1 MVSAATVYEGQLA
14 DRGRCVVSMQNWSI
28 RTKLA
33 VSFSLVAGL
42 FLIAI
47 GFGVLR
53 LASVGDQTAAGYRKA
68 VLAGK
73 ASALAYNMRVSQGQ
87 DASVRKLVRNPD
99 GSVMHTG
106 DVADYVAAM
115 AQLRRV
121 ATSESERAAVS
132 RINSAFRAWQQAD
145 TFGAHLWQTGQLAA
159 SNAWQN
165 GTANTR
171 GDALSQLL
179 FNFAAT
185 EQRAADANKASA
197 VSGGQLLMISM
208 SAVALM
214 LAAAIVFL
222 LARYVKRGIA
232 AAVERLGAL
241 QQAFEQRMVPGLE
254 AFADGDLTMYLEA
267 GTAAES
273 KFSNDE
279 FGQLRRHVEH
289 FRDLLVT
296 CYGTYNTTAERLRKL
311 VVQLTAA
318 AGSVGSASEQM
329 ASTSEESGRATGEI
343 AHAIETVAEGAEQQ
357 VAMVDAARRSSEEV
371 TNAVSETA
379 ENAGR
384 TAEVA
389 SEARQSAQ
397 DGVSAAEQANQAMR
411 SVRNSSEAVTAA
423 IRELAAKSQQ
433 IGAIVETIT
442 AIAEQTN
449 LLALNAAI
457 EAARAGEQG
466 RGFAVVAEEVRKL
479 AEESQ
484 HAAQEISAL
493 IGAMQNETTKA
504 VGVVEDGARKTADGT
519 GVVEQTREAF
529 LRIGQA
535 VDDMSGRIEQIAA
548 ASQQIAA
555 SATSMQENID
565 KVAVVSE
572 ASSASAEQVSASTQE
587 GSASAQQI
595 AATAQELASNAEDLN
610 RLVRQF
616 RVEA

>member
-1 MVSAATVYEGQLA
+1 
-14 DRGRCVVSMQNWSI
+14 MQNWSI

-33 VSFSLVAGL
+33 ASFSLIAAL

-47 GFGVLR
+47 AFGVLR
-53 LASVGDQTAAGYRKA
+53 LASVGNDTAAGYRKA
-68 VLAGK
+68 VLASN
-73 ASALAYNMRVSQGQ
+73 ASAFAYNMRISQGQ
-87 DASVRKLVRNPD
+87 DASVRKLVLNPD

-106 DVADYVAAM
+106 DVADYVATVAR
-115 AQLRRV
+115 LRRV
-121 ATSESERAAVS
+121 ATSGSERGTIG
-132 RINSAFRAWQQAD
+132 RIDSAFRAWQQAD
-145 TFGAHLWQTGQLAA
+145 AYGDHLWQTGQVAA
-159 SNAWQN
+159 SRAWQN

-171 GDALSQLL
+171 GDALSALL
-179 FNFAAT
+179 FAFAAT
-185 EQRAADANKASA
+185 EQKAADASKAGA
-197 VSGGQLLMISM
+197 VSGGQLLMMVM
-208 SAVALM
+208 SAIALM
-214 LAAAIVFL
+214 LAAAIAFL
-222 LARYVKRGIA
+222 LARYVKRGIT

-254 AFADGDLTMYLEA
+254 AFAAGDLTMHLEA
-267 GTAAES
+267 GTAAQS
-273 KFSNDE
+273 DFSGDE
-279 FGQLRRHVEH
+279 LGQLRRHVEH

-296 CYGTYNTTAERLRKL
+296 CYGTYNATAGRLREL
-311 VVQLTAA
+311 VTQLSAA

-343 AHAIETVAEGAEQQ
+343 AHAIESVAEGAEQQ

-371 TNAVSETA
+371 THAVSETA

-389 SEARQSAQ
+389 SEARQTAQ
-397 DGVSAAEQANQAMR
+397 DGVSAAEQADQAMR
-411 SVRNSSEAVTAA
+411 SVRDSSEAVTEA
-423 IRELAAKSQQ
+423 IRGLATKSEQ

-442 AIAEQTN
+442 AIAGQTN

-484 HAAQEISAL
+484 HAAQEISGL
-493 IGAMQNETTKA
+493 IGSMQDGTTRA
-504 VGVVEDGARKTADGT
+504 VAVVEDGARKTADGAS
-519 GVVEQTREAF
+519 VVEQTREAF

-565 KVAVVSE
+565 KVAAVSE

-587 GSASAQQI
+587 GSASAEQI
-595 AATAQELASNAEDLN
+595 AATAHELATNAEDLN
-610 RLVRQF
+610 RLVGQF
-616 RVEA
+616 KVQA